1 MLILQG
7 EMDMIRNVILDMGN
21 VLLDYDP
28 QAPLDHYCD
37 SREEKET
44 IRRELFEGPEWILAD
59 RGEVRADELY
69 GRVRDRVPEAYREHL
84 RQCCEG
90 WHTCMGWLDGAR
102 EFCHF
107 IKEAGY
113 RIFILSNAADSFYTY
128 FPSFLPL
135 NFFDGIVV
143 SADVRMIKPDPGI
156 YRYLL
161 ERYGLKAEECLFV
174 DDVQANVNGA
184 AAVGMQ
190 AFRFTGDYEK
200 IKSEYTL

>member
-1 MLILQG
+1 MLIFAG
-7 EMDMIRNVILDMGN
+7 RDGHDSECDFRYGKRPCWIMIPRRPWIITVIPGRKRRPSAGN
-21 VLLDYDP
+21 SLKGRSGFW
-28 QAPLDHYCD
+28 Q
-37 SREEKET
+37 T
-44 IRRELFEGPEWILAD
+44 G
-59 RGEVRADELY
+59 GEVRADELY
-69 GRVRDRVPEAYREHL
+69 GRVRDRVPEVYREHL

-184 AAVGMQ
+184 VAVGMQ
-190 AFRFTGDYEK
+190 AFRFTGG
-200 IKSEYTL
+200 L

>member
-59 RGEVRADELY
+59 RGEV
-69 GRVRDRVPEAYREHL
+69 L

-184 AAVGMQ
+184 VAVGMQ